1 MMKIM
6 YRDVIATN
14 EYEEITLEQLQEKLE
29 IVAYSGGLR
38 PITLEDIKVENGVT
52 VMYYGLDL
60 FEC

>member
-6 YRDVIATN
+6 YRDVIVTN

-29 IVAYSGGLR
+29 TVAYSDGLR

>member
-1 MMKIM
+1 M
-6 YRDVIATN
+6 YRDVIVTN

-29 IVAYSGGLR
+29 TEAYSGGLR
-38 PITLEDIKVENGVT
+38 PITLEDIKVENGIT

>member
-6 YRDVIATN
+6 YRDVIVTN

-29 IVAYSGGLR
+29 TEAYSGGLR
-38 PITLEDIKVENGVT
+38 PITLEDIKVENGIT

>member
-29 IVAYSGGLR
+29 TVAYSGGLR
-38 PITLEDIKVENGVT
+38 PITLEDIQVENGVT